1 MSTRTFITGFLV
13 AFSLFAFSTDAFSD
27 VTGKTYIIDGT
38 QQVKLK
44 IKKVMKETFEEP
56 LANTLIFHED
66 GTFENVTLGIVGTW
80 EYINKNTIMVTVAP
94 EAFEGFVE
102 YSLSLDGFDTTAAY
116 RKSVFNMKIKEK
128 KDGSIKSKFK
138 GTADVV
144 FHGLLDGADATGT
157 FKLKLKYVGAPQL

>member
-1 MSTRTFITGFLV
+1 MSTRTIITGFLV
-13 AFSLFAFSTDAFSD
+13 VLSLFAFSAAAFAD

-80 EYINKNTIMVTVAP
+80 EYINKNTIMITAAP
-94 EAFEGFVE
+94 EAFEGFAE
-102 YSLSLDGFDTTAAY
+102 FMLSLEGFDTTVTY
-116 RKSVFNMKIKEK
+116 RNSTFNMKVKEK
-128 KDGSIKSKFK
+128 KDGSIKCKFK
-138 GTADVV
+138 GIADVV

-157 FKLKLKYVGAPQL
+157 FKLKLKYAGVPQL